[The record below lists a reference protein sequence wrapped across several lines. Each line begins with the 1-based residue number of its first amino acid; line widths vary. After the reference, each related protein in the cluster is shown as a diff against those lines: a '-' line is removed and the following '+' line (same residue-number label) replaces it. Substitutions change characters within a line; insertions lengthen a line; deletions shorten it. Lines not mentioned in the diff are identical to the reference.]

1 MSINDNLQW
10 KKLTVG
16 VSIQDQIYNIWG
28 ILIPNPAIC
37 IYIYK
42 YLNILQDPYLIKIIL
57 ILTLQLSRTRSRGTH
72 GRDHLFPLGNTG
84 YGFVKL
90 GNLLASRCCLLI
102 YVAVSR
108 GCRFVLEQP
117 DGTSFPFHPRWQEL
131 IQYIQ
136 VALTT
141 SEPFFGFSLHVHA
154 VIGVGENFGI
164 WIFTYFL
171 DEICMYL
178 CIGHHPVNKYLTGH
192 HHVVDMH
199 ERYSSTYN

>member
-1 MSINDNLQW
+1 MGHFNS
-10 KKLTVG
+10 K
-16 VSIQDQIYNIWG
+16 SCHIY
-28 ILIPNPAIC
+28 LKYV
-37 IYIYK
+37 YIYK
-42 YLNILQDPYLIKIIL
+42 LQGPYLIKSIL
-57 ILTLQLSRTRSRGTH
+57 EFSWIFTLQLPRTRSRGTH

-136 VALTT
+136 VALTI
-141 SEPFFGFSLHVHA
+141 SESFFGFSLHVHA
-154 VIGVGENFGI
+154 VIGAVRISANEFSLT
-164 WIFTYFL
+164 FSM
-171 DEICMYL
+171 ICMYL
-178 CIGHHPVNKYLTGH
+178 WIG
-192 HHVVDMH
+192 
-199 ERYSSTYN
+199 SQSCQQIS